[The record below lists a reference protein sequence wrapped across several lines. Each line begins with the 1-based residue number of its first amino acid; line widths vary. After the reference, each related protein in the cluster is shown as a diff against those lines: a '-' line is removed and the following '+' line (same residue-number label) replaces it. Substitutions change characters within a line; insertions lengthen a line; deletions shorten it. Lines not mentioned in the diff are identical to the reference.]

1 MLDRQQVYSI
11 YNKSTNRLTPKHLNK
26 STLLMNQTSNTWKF
40 TRPFWTANIV
50 ELLERAAYYGMF
62 IVITLYLSR
71 EVGYNDIW
79 AAWIAGGFS
88 AGLYFL
94 PPFSGAY
101 ADKIGFRKALIL
113 AFGLLTIGYFGLG
126 ALPYKSTVIPSM
138 LVIMVGGSFIKSVI
152 TGTVAK
158 ETSESNR
165 ARGFSIFYAMVNIGS
180 FSGKTLVYPIRLELG
195 LVYVN
200 FLSAAFTLLALII
213 VFFFYKSSR
222 TEGEGKSIRAIW
234 QGFRRLFKQ
243 PRLIV
248 LILIISG
255 FWMVQHQLYATMPKY
270 VIRLIG
276 ETAAPSWYA
285 NVNPLVVVLTV
296 VFITQLMRKKS
307 ALTSMTIGM
316 LIMPVSALAMASGKL
331 FEANGS
337 EFGFLGMHPVAFM
350 MIIGIIFQGI
360 AETFISPRFLEYFS
374 FQAPKGEEGLYL
386 GFSHTHSFISALLG
400 FGISGYLLD
409 RFCPDPGTLTEVE
422 KLTAYDHAHYIW
434 YFFAGIVTLAAI
446 ALIIYGIVTRYIDK
460 HNQTII

>member
-1 MLDRQQVYSI
+1 
-11 YNKSTNRLTPKHLNK
+11 
-26 STLLMNQTSNTWKF
+26 MNDKMHGNGWQFS
-40 TRPFWTANIV
+40 RPFWTANIV

-101 ADKIGFRKALIL
+101 ADKIGFRKSLIL
-113 AFGLLTIGYFGLG
+113 AFSLLTIGYFGLG
-126 ALPYKSTVIPSM
+126 AFPYKSMVIPSM
-138 LVIMVGGSFIKSVI
+138 FVIMIGGSFIKSVI

-158 ETSESNR
+158 ETSVMNR

-180 FSGKTLVYPIRLELG
+180 FSGKTLVYPVRMELG

-200 FLSAAFTLLALII
+200 YISAAFTLLALII
-213 VFFFYKSSR
+213 VYLFYKSEVHS
-222 TEGEGKSIRAIW
+222 GEGKSLKEIW
-234 QGFRRLFKQ
+234 AGMLRLFNQ
-243 PRLIV
+243 PRLII
-248 LILIISG
+248 LIIIISG

-270 VIRLIG
+270 VIRLVG
-276 ETAAPSWYA
+276 ESAAPSWYA
-285 NVNPLVVVLTV
+285 NVNPLTV
-296 VFITQLMRKKS
+296 VITVMFVTQLMKKYS

-316 LIMPVSALAMASGKL
+316 LLMPLSALAMASGKL
-331 FEANGS
+331 FDINGAG
-337 EFGFLGMHPVAFM
+337 FGFLGLHPVAFM
-350 MIIGIIFQGI
+350 MIIGIIIQGL

-386 GFSHTHSFISALLG
+386 GFSHLHSFISALLG
-400 FGISGYLLD
+400 FGISGYLLEKY
-409 RFCPDPGTLTEVE
+409 CPDPKTLTEIE

-434 YFFAGIVTLAAI
+434 FVFAGIVSVASI
-446 ALIIYGIVTRYIDK
+446 ALIIFGIVTRAIDRK
-460 HNQTII
+460 KD

>member
-1 MLDRQQVYSI
+1 MYQS
-11 YNKSTNRLTPKHLNK
+11 P
-26 STLLMNQTSNTWKF
+26 NTWKF
-40 TRPFWTANIV
+40 SRPFWTANFV

-113 AFGLLTIGYFGLG
+113 AFALLTVGYFGLG
-126 ALPYKSTVIPSM
+126 ALPFKSTVIPSM
-138 LVIMVGGSFIKSVI
+138 IIIMIGGSFIKSVI

-158 ETSESNR
+158 ETSTANR

-180 FSGKTLVYPIRLELG
+180 FSGKTLVYPIRMELG

-200 FLSAAFTLLALII
+200 FISAGFTLLALLI
-213 VFFFYKSSR
+213 VFLFYKSSK
-222 TEGEGKSIRAIW
+222 TDGEGKSMKEIW
-234 QGFRRLFKQ
+234 DGLVRLIKQ
-243 PRLIV
+243 PRLLV

-270 VIRLIG
+270 VIRLVG
-276 ETAAPSWYA
+276 ESAAPSWYA

-296 VFITQLMRKKS
+296 MFVTQLMRKKS
-307 ALTSMTIGM
+307 ALTSMTVGM
-316 LIMPVSALAMASGKL
+316 FIMPISALAMASGKL
-331 FEANGS
+331 FDLNNS
-337 EFGFLGMHPVAFM
+337 QLGFLGMHPVAFM
-350 MIIGIIFQGI
+350 MIVGIIFQGL
-360 AETFISPRFLEYFS
+360 AETFISPRFLEFFS
-374 FQAPKGEEGLYL
+374 LQAPKGEEGMYL
-386 GFSHTHSFISALLG
+386 GFSHIHSFISALLG

-409 RFCPDPGTLTEVE
+409 RFCPDPNTLTEVE

-434 YFFAGIVTLAAI
+434 YFFAIIVSVAAV
-446 ALIIYGIVTRYIDK
+446 ALVIYGVVTRRIDAK
-460 HNQTII
+460 KPAVSSLPAG